1 LPPLGDHLKRA
12 PFREPAAISAGRQTV
27 SDGEIK
33 SGREG
38 SLEAPTRHPL
48 GWQDPQFY
56 DAGALQKELERVFD
70 ICHGCRRCF
79 NLCNSFP
86 TLFSLIDDSKTGE
99 LDGVDKKA
107 FGQVVDE
114 CYLCDMCYMT
124 KCPYVPPHPWNVDF
138 PHLMLRA
145 KAVKHQ
151 SGGTRWRD
159 KVLSSTDL
167 VGKLAGIPVVAEAV
181 NAANR
186 SAVGRKLLD
195 AALGVHPEA
204 PVPPYRSNTLRKQ
217 VAKRTKPTVA
227 AQAAGVT
234 RGKVAL
240 FATCYGNRNEPE
252 IGLDLVRVFEHNG
265 IEVAL
270 VEQESCCGMP
280 KLELGDLQAVAD
292 LKAKNLPPLLA
303 MIDEGYDIVAPVP
316 SCVLMFKQE
325 LPLMFPEEPDIARV
339 KQCMFDPFEY
349 LALRHKA
356 GLMRT
361 DFARPLGKVAYHV
374 ACHLR
379 VQNIGLKTRDILQ
392 LIPGTTV
399 EPIERCSGHNGTYG
413 VKREFR
419 DTSMK
424 IGKPVIQRVQASGAD
439 FYASDCPMAGHQIES
454 GLQNASPPTHP
465 LTLLRMAYGLE
476 TTP

>member
-1 LPPLGDHLKRA
+1 M
-12 PFREPAAISAGRQTV
+12 

-38 SLEAPTRHPL
+38 SLEAPTRHAL

-151 SGGTRWRD
+151 GGGTRWRD

-217 VAKRTKPTVA
+217 VVC
-227 AQAAGVT
+227 
-234 RGKVAL
+234 L
-240 FATCYGNRNEPE
+240 
-252 IGLDLVRVFEHNG
+252 
-265 IEVAL
+265 
-270 VEQESCCGMP
+270 
-280 KLELGDLQAVAD
+280 LELGFQQPGISITHDDRAVNRPEPFD
-292 LKAKNLPPLLA
+292 HLL
-303 MIDEGYDIVAPVP
+303 
-316 SCVLMFKQE
+316 
-325 LPLMFPEEPDIARV
+325 R
-339 KQCMFDPFEY
+339 
-349 LALRHKA
+349 
-356 GLMRT
+356 
-361 DFARPLGKVAYHV
+361 LG
-374 ACHLR
+374 
-379 VQNIGLKTRDILQ
+379 T
-392 LIPGTTV
+392 
-399 EPIERCSGHNGTYG
+399 RCSHITKTDNI
-413 VKREFR
+413 F
-419 DTSMK
+419 
-424 IGKPVIQRVQASGAD
+424 
-439 FYASDCPMAGHQIES
+439 
-454 GLQNASPPTHP
+454 N
-465 LTLLRMAYGLE
+465 LLRFNGSQNSLQRYKITMNI
-476 TTP
+476 